1 MSPNGFGALWR
12 IPTHRHVRT
21 MRSVLT
27 NTGPG
32 LALWP
37 RLQETE
43 RQRFEL
49 KRLQARRWVHEQR
62 RSIELKRRLK
72 K

>member
-21 MRSVLT
+21 MRSVPT

-32 LALWP
+32 HALWP

-43 RQRFEL
+43 RQRLEL
-49 KRLQARRWVHEQR
+49 KRLRARRWVHEQR
-62 RSIELKRRLK
+62 RFVELKWRTER
-72 K
+72 

>member
-21 MRSVLT
+21 MRSIFT
-27 NTGPG
+27 NTGPSH
-32 LALWP
+32 ALWP

-43 RQRFEL
+43 RHRFEL
-49 KRLQARRWVHEQR
+49 KRLQVRQQLHEQR
-62 RSIELKRRLK
+62 RFVGLKRRIEK
-72 K
+72 